1 MTDPITE
8 DTRDNTGRVMA
19 VTFSIV
25 LVGCGAAVAA
35 FMVATRYMRAHHY
48 GFWWGM
54 GAAAVYGV
62 AIIAVAYVAARI
74 GRRISREACSPV
86 KRRYQRRVMAAA
98 TVYVF
103 GLIAAIGA
111 NVQLHPTGALA
122 YAIALAPA
130 LPVVGMIVAMGLYMR
145 EETDEF
151 QRAIHAEGALWA
163 TGGLLS
169 AATLWGFLEMFGL
182 ATHVESWWAFPVW
195 ALMLSVGQLIARRR
209 YR

>member
-8 DTRDNTGRVMA
+8 DTQDRTGRTMA
-19 VTFSIV
+19 VTLLIV
-25 LVGCGAAVAA
+25 FVGCGAAIAA
-35 FMVATRYMRAHHY
+35 FLGAKRYMQAHHF

-62 AIIAVAYVAARI
+62 AIIAVAYLAARI

-122 YAIALAPA
+122 YAVALAPA

-151 QRAIHAEGALWA
+151 QRAVHAEGALWA

-169 AATLWGFLEMFGL
+169 VATVWGFLEMFGL
-182 ATHVESWWAFPVW
+182 AAHVEVWWAFPVW
-195 ALMLSVGQLIARRR
+195 AVLLGVGQLIARRR